1 MSDVVKAGAT
11 GMPALAGLNP
21 DADFDVSNVILP
33 ILTLRQNTYK
43 NEAVKKFH
51 AGDIILR
58 PDMRVV
64 ASEDKVFQ
72 VIPLSI
78 SMFTKVLEEVTS
90 SETRLVRTEEV
101 DPSKP
106 YTFTEGG
113 RNMRR
118 DICYMVYFLPVDA
131 AKLQVAAMTK
141 GTFDADDFVLP
152 LRVTFTRGG
161 LYAGK
166 VVASHFETCK
176 LFNSPP
182 FNKVFDLRSETKTND
197 KGNWFVY
204 NMTPALEK
212 DKNMKTP
219 VDILPIASFW
229 AKTLAKS
236 ANVIRVAPEEDVV
249 EIGEIHPE
257 LPTNF

>member
-1 MSDVVKAGAT
+1 MSELVKGSSASVP
-11 GMPALAGLNP
+11 MLAGLNP

-51 AGDIILR
+51 SGDIILR

-64 ASEDKVFQ
+64 ANEDKVYQ

-101 DPSKP
+101 DASKP
-106 YTFTEGG
+106 YAFHEGG
-113 RNMRR
+113 KNLRR
-118 DICYMVYFLPVDA
+118 DICYMVYFLPVDT
-131 AKLQVAAMTK
+131 AKLQIAAMTK

-166 VVASHFETCK
+166 VIASHFETCK
-176 LFNSPP
+176 LFNSAP

-204 NMTPALEK
+204 NVTPALEK

-229 AKTLAKS
+229 SKTLAKS
-236 ANVIRVAPEEDVV
+236 ANVIRVAPEEDSLDV
-249 EIGEIHPE
+249 ETVPE